1 MLADAC
7 CSCCSCCC
15 CCCCSCSISCC
26 CGGVDLDT
34 NVVFAV
40 PVNVVP
46 TVVVL
51 VPTESRSRSRAEA
64 KDSVRDDDDGLE
76 TCLRRPLTPIPNA
89 PVREGPKIVCVCLRP
104 VAPGKPEMLRGLVV
118 PVEVGSPPLLPPPS
132 SDSSGESGGLGDVA
146 PSSGHFVGSARE
158 AAVMYG
164 FVGNVGLKEIRR
176 GP

>member
-1 MLADAC
+1 
-7 CSCCSCCC
+7 
-15 CCCCSCSISCC
+15 
-26 CGGVDLDT
+26 LDIIY
-34 NVVFAV
+34 VVFAV
-40 PVNVVP
+40 PVDVVLA
-46 TVVVL
+46 VVVL
-51 VPTESRSRSRAEA
+51 VPTESSSRSRAEA
-64 KDSVRDDDDGLE
+64 KDPVREDDDDGLE

-118 PVEVGSPPLLPPPS
+118 PVPAEVGSPPLLPPPS

-146 PSSGHFVGSARE
+146 PSSGHFVTSARE

-164 FVGNVGLKEIRR
+164 FVGNVGLKEIKR